1 MHPLICFPHRGIQI
15 PFAIP
20 TNSPWPLSLSLS
32 PRTSF
37 PISLPDA
44 ASRPFQIL
52 LCPRTKA
59 AQMWGELAL
68 GTLNS
73 TIILSQQDGGRFS
86 RGPEAEKG
94 GGVKKRKE
102 RLKAEKEGRQNKPL
116 KSERKCMSEIS
127 IRKHSRGQRGGSW
140 ENKNKRAKCA
150 GVGGWGKRLKH
161 HRSLSKG

>member
-20 TNSPWPLSLSLS
+20 TNSPWPLSLSG
-32 PRTSF
+32 PHF
-37 PISLPDA
+37 PLVSLTLPADHSKSSSA
-44 ASRPFQIL
+44 PGQKLHRCGESWHWELLTAPSSCPSR
-52 LCPRTKA
+52 
-59 AQMWGELAL
+59 MVVVSL
-68 GTLNS
+68 GD
-73 TIILSQQDGGRFS
+73 QRQK
-86 RGPEAEKG
+86 KG

-150 GVGGWGKRLKH
+150 GVGGGW
-161 HRSLSKG
+161 